1 MLFLLS
7 GSLRAVLVLALLTP
21 FAVSFGPLPPTV
33 FPYVV
38 PKAAL
43 SLILVEAAFGLWVLV
58 MLRDASCRPRFSWVM
73 AAAALYLAVQLLA
86 GLLGAAPER
95 SLWSGFERMTG
106 WVHWAHFLVWALM
119 VRSVFRTW
127 RDWRF
132 LLSCAAGVSLFM
144 GLLAFLA
151 QGEWAGWLRPF
162 WPVWDR
168 AAASFGNPAF
178 AGSYAAAAFYCASGL
193 ACAGAMRFFR
203 HGSAPGE
210 TAASGAADAARRGSG
225 GGPALLWLV
234 AAGLMLMLLWWSGTR
249 GAMLGF
255 GLGAAAFSLGCIL
268 RPPGRYWRA
277 GGAALAALLA
287 AGAFF
292 LAVTL
297 FAGGDAGQALRDG
310 LRHDRPDSVP
320 ERLTLADAAW
330 RGFLDRPLLGR
341 GGGNF
346 SLAYELHA
354 PADATLD
361 GVAQFDRAHSAPLDE
376 LVSGG
381 AAGFACWLLL
391 WAALGWWLIR
401 AVRGFFGWRRVL
413 SLALAAALAAHFG
426 QSLFLFDTAGL
437 FPQFFLLVS
446 FASFCESRL
455 GTARPSW
462 LRVPRVVRPPAGILR
477 PSFFAPLLA
486 AVLVLASAFSVHF
499 VGWRSWSAAAAVLPV
514 LDPEASYP
522 ESRDALERTAE
533 LFPPMA
539 GDARLWFAR
548 SVVARWDYLGEEERA
563 DALAAVDRHL
573 HPALAADPENHRLA
587 AAMAG
592 VYQRSGASS
601 PERLA
606 EAGKLLRR
614 AEGQAPNWF
623 DVRFMRAV
631 QAAMEEGPGAGIAE
645 VERYLA
651 EWPGAALRLDDLY
664 YDLTVAETLG
674 LEFGSFWAR

>member
-7 GSLRAVLVLALLTP
+7 GSLRAVLVLVLLTP

-58 MLRDASCRPRFSWVM
+58 MLRDPSCRPRFSWVM

-132 LLSCAAGVSLFM
+132 LLSCAAVVSLFM

-151 QGEWAGWLRPF
+151 QGGWAGWLRPF
-162 WPVWDR
+162 WPVMDR

-178 AGSYAAAAFYCASGL
+178 AGGYAAAAFYSASGL

-203 HGSAPGE
+203 QSSA
-210 TAASGAADAARRGSG
+210 AGAADAARRRGSG

-255 GLGAAAFSLGCIL
+255 GLGAAVFALGCIL
-268 RPPGRYWRA
+268 RPPGRFFRA

-287 AGAFF
+287 AGALF

-297 FAGGDAGQALRDG
+297 FVGGDAGRTLRDG

-320 ERLTLADAAW
+320 ERLVLADAAW

-354 PADATLD
+354 PPEATID
-361 GVAQFDRAHSAPLDE
+361 GSTQFDRAHSAPLDE

-381 AAGFACWLLL
+381 AAGFACWLLM
-391 WAALGWWLIR
+391 WTALGWWLIR
-401 AVRGFFGWRRVL
+401 AVGGFSGWKRVL
-413 SLALAAALAAHFG
+413 SLSLAAALAAHFG

-437 FPQFFLLVS
+437 FPQFFLLAA

-455 GTARPSW
+455 GAARPSW
-462 LRVPRVVRPPAGILR
+462 FRVPRVVRPSAAVLKPSLLVPA
-477 PSFFAPLLA
+477 LA
-486 AVLVLASAFSVHF
+486 AVLALASAFSVYF
-499 VGWRSWSAAAAVLPV
+499 VGWRSWSAASAVLPV
-514 LDPEASYP
+514 LDAEASYP

-573 HPALAADPENHRLA
+573 YPALAADPENHRLA

-592 VYQRSGASS
+592 AYQRAGAAS
-601 PERLA
+601 PARLA
-606 EAGKLLRR
+606 EAGELLRR
-614 AEGQAPNWF
+614 AELQAPNRF
-623 DVRFMRAV
+623 EVRFMRAV
-631 QAAMEEGPGAGIAE
+631 QAAMEEGPEAGIAA

-674 LEFGSFWAR
+674 LEFGAFWAR